1 MLEENVI
8 IAFFHDYGHIVFVVL
23 GLCSMGGAIRQW
35 SWFVNNWRAR
45 KAAKKTGGNVGMRIF
60 YFVIG
65 LGFFV
70 IGVISWITDISVLY
84 LIPMAEKDPL
94 SLLDLL

>member
-1 MLEENVI
+1 MEENVI
-8 IAFFHDYGHIVFVVL
+8 ISFFHDYGDILFIVL
-23 GLCSMGGAIRQW
+23 GLYSMGGAIMQW
-35 SWFVNNWRAR
+35 KWFVNNWRAR
-45 KAAKKTGGNVGMRIF
+45 KVAGKTGGNTGMRIF

-65 LGFFV
+65 LGFLV

-84 LIPMAEKDPL
+84 LIPMAKKDPM